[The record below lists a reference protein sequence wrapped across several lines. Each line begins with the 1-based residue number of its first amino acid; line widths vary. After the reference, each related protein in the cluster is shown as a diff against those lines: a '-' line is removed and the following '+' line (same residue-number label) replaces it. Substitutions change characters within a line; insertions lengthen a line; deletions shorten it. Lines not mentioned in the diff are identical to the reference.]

1 MAKEIYG
8 VRYIPLI
15 NLLDQESVT
24 FNQISKAFKGASR
37 NKINIGSKALEKRFY
52 ELIEASALPEE
63 NMLRLSKF
71 LEHCA
76 TSLSDR
82 NREDI
87 AENYR
92 DLSTYLFHLG
102 H

>member
-37 NKINIGSKALEKRFY
+37 NKINIGSKAL
-52 ELIEASALPEE
+52 
-63 NMLRLSKF
+63 
-71 LEHCA
+71 
-76 TSLSDR
+76 
-82 NREDI
+82 
-87 AENYR
+87 
-92 DLSTYLFHLG
+92 
-102 H
+102 